1 MNNIYKVI
9 WSKAKNCYVVASEIA
24 RSHTKSATGS
34 GKIGGVTRRSLLAS
48 LMALSLLCGGLGVA
62 SAEVDVKVDV
72 SSEPGA
78 VDVYTKTGVDTLLD
92 GKADKTALETKANET
107 EVVKNTTNIAT
118 NKENI
123 TKLENNKADKTY
135 VDTELTKKADVTAL
149 GEYAK
154 TADVNA
160 QLANKADKTYV
171 DNAVAGAVATADTN
185 VDAKLAAYATT
196 EDVDTK
202 LAGKANKT
210 DLEDATNRITTNET
224 NITALQKKTT
234 GLSEDGKSLNS
245 MNNVETG
252 ALTVKGEISNGTV
265 TTTLT
270 AINDSIKQTGDNK
283 TAIDKLNE
291 KTAEISHEAGG
302 GTNISGVKIKD
313 GNIVGNGNSA
323 ITQLA
328 NVETDKIKAD
338 SINGKSLTGTTVATE
353 KEVKDVADAV
363 KTETDKRKAADTA
376 LEGEIT
382 KNREDIATLNGKVAT
397 AEGNIT
403 DLKKKDTEL
412 EGRIKTNE
420 GDIETNKNAISDI
433 NKRTAGI
440 QRIDATK
447 ETTIEGNVTVNSL
460 GNVTAEGDVTAKGKL
475 TGDGVDAGA
484 GAITTKGAVNAGSL
498 NVTDASHLKGDVT
511 MDKKLSVTGDTSLQ
525 KTDVDGALTVTGESN
540 LKGNVTLGTPNGTN
554 TVTVNGTANFHE
566 VVNMDKGLTVTG
578 ATQLGNTTVDGDL
591 KVTGTITTDKMVF
604 GDKATNNYTEIDKG
618 HITSKNDVLAGDA
631 TKKKSSMELDHSK
644 LEVGVTDK
652 DSNGHLT
659 MTADQTSI
667 KNSDLDGKNY
677 SEIVADKDSVT
688 TTVKDEKDNTT
699 STKSSATEIRNYA
712 KDKDGNKTNNVQT
725 ATQNKSWAKDKDG
738 NESSIVQTGKDI
750 TNTAQSGTITND
762 AQNIV
767 NNATGDM
774 TNTVGGELTT
784 TVTGQATE
792 NFNGGL
798 DTTVAGTEKHTVNG
812 KQINTVTEGQENII
826 SGGQTNTIT
835 GGQTNNITGD
845 QTTTITGNKK
855 ETVTENVTEDYQKD
869 LTTTVG
875 GNETHEVKGTKTETV
890 EGKVT
895 ENFKNGQ
902 ETNVTGDQVIKVSG
916 TQTTT
921 ATDINRNASSGM
933 IDTIDNDYGTNTET
947 KVAGKTTTDVSI
959 KGTGEKGQYI
969 RGANESRDYLIKDT
983 LKNSETKTAE
993 ATSTEITDGINK
1005 ASTRQ
1010 DVNNLAG
1017 SVTNG
1022 TETGVSGI
1030 HAKDNSVSID
1040 SIVTDGNKY
1049 SVINQKKGSI
1059 QSTVV
1064 DGTNS
1069 TVILQ
1074 DKDNV
1079 TIASSNGTIGIVGKD
1094 IVNNAQNT
1102 ITNTA
1107 GTSITNQVKDS
1118 KVTTDA
1124 NGTTFENNTPAVS
1137 DGGTTTT
1144 KINGNHINTGRVDA
1158 NELGVSDK
1166 DGANTADLSVKA
1178 GEGVKASAGNGTTTG
1193 SLDVKADEVV
1203 SSVKDDASGKG
1214 STFKQRIDA
1223 IMGNV
1228 KTDAGESEVTQTGDE
1243 ITSKVGLGEA
1253 TNSRVTQKKNLLE
1266 AAVTDGTNYNISN
1279 DTANESAKEL
1289 RGGTK
1294 VNRQYDNLNGSQKT
1308 IADGANTN
1316 LSIDTASASAK
1327 ALTDGTKVNKQQDKL
1342 DSSEKTITNGT
1353 YKTSKVQNALDITN
1367 TAEYGTITND
1377 AKNIVNNATGD
1388 MTNTVGGKLTT
1399 TVTGQATENFKG
1411 GLKTD
1416 ITGEEIHTV
1425 TGNQTNKIT
1434 GKQTNTVEGGQEN
1447 IISGGQINNITGDQ
1461 TTTISGTQTTTA
1473 RDINRN
1479 ASSGMIDTIDN
1490 AYGTNTE
1497 TKVAGKTTTD
1507 VSIKGTGEKG
1517 QYIRGANESRDYLIK
1532 GTLKNSE
1539 TKTAEATSTKI
1550 TDGNGKTSST
1560 IQDVTQISGSV
1571 TDGTNT
1577 SVSNVKANSID
1588 SAVTD
1593 GSSISTINQKKN
1605 SITSQVTDGTTIT
1618 KTEQDT
1624 KNITNTAKDGTI
1636 TNDAKDIVNNASGN
1650 MTNTVGGD
1658 LTTTVRGNELHEVTG
1673 KQTNKIDGDQ
1683 ENTIGG
1689 NQTTTVTGDISNK
1702 AENITNEANT
1712 KLTDKVGE
1720 NTRVL
1725 DSEGITDTVGGST
1738 FKQRIDKIMMES
1750 KDVSIKA
1757 EETLTN
1763 EAKVIT
1769 NKASE
1774 VINNEA
1780 VNINNTA
1787 TGIIKSKAS
1796 EIQNQADKLISNKV
1810 GENTWE
1816 NMENGKITTSIKDG
1830 AKQNLTQSDAAGTT
1844 QSTVDG
1850 GKSTVTIQNADGLAD
1865 AVTDGT
1871 NTSVQNQTAA
1881 AIAAAVKDG
1890 AGNENASVA
1899 NATTSVNTI
1908 KSGSKANTVI
1918 STADGTSFI
1927 NSEAAA
1933 PVGDG
1938 TEVKTT
1944 IKGNTITT
1952 GKVTMDYAE
1961 VMKDLGVRGNANIA
1975 GKTTTGSLEV
1985 KGESKLTGDVTMES
1999 NATVKKDLTV
2009 EGNTNLKNTKVDGT
2023 LDVTQKANFG
2033 DSVSIA
2039 KDLSVGGNATIT
2051 GDVTASSYKVGDKTY
2066 ISAAGINAN
2075 DQKITN
2081 VADGSIS
2088 EGSKDAVNGGQLYT
2102 VKNDFEGKVNKVGA
2116 NAAAMAN
2123 LHPME
2128 FDPDSKWNIAAAI
2141 GNYGSETAAALG
2153 AFYRP
2158 NDDVMVNLSTA
2169 FGTGENMVGGGVSVR
2184 LGKGGNKLSREESNA
2199 LKDQVNDLTARMD
2212 ALLSVLNPNMSK
2224 DFPDVPEN
2232 HWAYEAVSRLAGN
2245 DIVQGYPD
2253 GEFHGERTMTRYEMA
2268 EIIYNALSRGAEA
2281 ERELVEEFKPELQAM
2296 AASEKATAEKA
2307 EG

>member
-9 WSKAKNCYVVASEIA
+9 WSKAKNCYVVVSEIA
-24 RSHTKSATGS
+24 RSHTKSASGS
-34 GKIGGVTRRSLLAS
+34 EKIGEVARHALLA
-48 LMALSLLCGGLGVA
+48 LGAACAIACGGFVNVGAV
-62 SAEVDVKVDV
+62 EYEHVDVQTTGTSTATVYTKNGTESYVDHALTHFDTKTQV
-72 SSEPGA
+72 DDKIKALKTGDVATNKDNITALQTTTTDHGQKITANTTQIANNTAAIAKKIDTETA
-78 VDVYTKTGVDTLLD
+78 EAKLALKANAADVYTK
-92 GKADKTALETKANET
+92 ADVN
-107 EVVKNTTNIAT
+107 
-118 NKENI
+118 
-123 TKLENNKADKTY
+123 
-135 VDTELTKKADVTAL
+135 TELAKKADVTAL
-149 GEYAK
+149 DG
-154 TADVNA
+154 
-160 QLANKADKTYV
+160 KADKSYV
-171 DNAVAGAVATADTN
+171 DTAVAGAVTTAGTN

-196 EDVDTK
+196 AEVD
-202 LAGKANKT
+202 GKIADEVNARNNAIT
-210 DLEDATNRITTNET
+210 TTIEQERHDRDAAIDNAINGEVTERNQAIHDAIELEKTNRDAAITNAKLELQGKITGEETERKEADTAFNNRLTTAEGKIGANET
-224 NITALQKKTT
+224 AI
-234 GLSEDGKSLNS
+234 
-245 MNNVETG
+245 
-252 ALTVKGEISNGTV
+252 GE
-265 TTTLT
+265 L
-270 AINDSIKQTGDNK
+270 
-283 TAIDKLNE
+283 
-291 KTAEISHEAGG
+291 
-302 GTNISGVKIKD
+302 
-313 GNIVGNGNSA
+313 
-323 ITQLA
+323 
-328 NVETDKIKAD
+328 KA
-338 SINGKSLTGTTVATE
+338 K
-353 KEVKDVADAV
+353 
-363 KTETDKRKAADTA
+363 DTA
-376 LEGEIT
+376 LEGKINT
-382 KNREDIATLNGKVAT
+382 LDGNVTTAQGDIN
-397 AEGNIT
+397 
-403 DLKKKDTEL
+403 DLKAKDIEL
-412 EGRIKTNE
+412 EGRIHTNE
-420 GDIETNKNAISDI
+420 GNIETNKNAIAAID
-433 NKRTAGI
+433 KRTAGI
-440 QRIDATK
+440 GRDDATS
-447 ETTIEGNVTVNSL
+447 ETTIENNVKVNSI
-460 GNVTAEGDVTAKGKL
+460 GDVTAKGQL
-475 TGDGVDAGA
+475 TAYGGVNTGTGD
-484 GAITTKGAVNAGSL
+484 ITTKGDVNAGSL
-498 NVTDASHLKGDVT
+498 NVENASHLKGDVT
-511 MDKKLSVTGDTSLQ
+511 MDNNLTVKGDTTL
-525 KTDVDGALTVTGESN
+525 KGTKVDGKLAVTDDAD
-540 LKGNVTLGTPNGTN
+540 LKNTKVDGTLITTGKATFQEA
-554 TVTVNGTANFHE
+554 VE
-566 VVNMDKGLTVTG
+566 MDKGLTVTG
-578 ATQLGNTTVDGDL
+578 DTKLKATTVDGKL
-591 KVTGTITTDKMVF
+591 T
-604 GDKATNNYTEIDKG
+604 
-618 HITSKNDVLAGDA
+618 AGDA
-631 TKKKSSMELDHSK
+631 DLKNTQVGGTL
-644 LEVGVTDK
+644 GVTGATTLSGELKAEK
-652 DSNGHLT
+652 DATFEKNVTVEKDLTVNGKLNVGEIYLENNKLDAATGKKHDSAT
-659 MTADQTSI
+659 AITADGISNLA
-667 KNSDLDGKNY
+667 K
-677 SEIVADKDSVT
+677 VT
-688 TTVKDEKDNTT
+688 DHGHTTESQFTHNEKGT
-699 STKSSATEIRNYA
+699 INYA
-712 KDKDGNKTNNVQT
+712 KDGDSTDWTETRSDVKADGVNTEVKDSKENRTNTSQTASENKTYLE
-725 ATQNKSWAKDKDG
+725 DKDSKNTNSTIDTAKG
-738 NESSIVQTGKDI
+738 YDKTIKGENGKTSTKQDELNI
-750 TNTAQSGTITND
+750 TNTAEQGTIKND
-762 AQNIV
+762 AMNIE

-774 TNTVGGELTT
+774 TNNVGGKLTT

-798 DTTVAGTEKHTVNG
+798 DTNVTGKENHTV
-812 KQINTVTEGQENII
+812 
-826 SGGQTNTIT
+826 
-835 GGQTNNITGD
+835 TGD
-845 QTTTITGNKK
+845 QNIHVTGKQTNEIGGDQENTIGGNQTTTVEGNVK
-855 ETVTENVTEDYQKD
+855 EDYKKD

-875 GNETHEVKGTKTETV
+875 GNELHEVTGTKTEN
-890 EGKVT
+890 VT
-895 ENFKNGQ
+895 GMVKENYSNGQ
-902 ETNVTGDQVIKVSG
+902 ETNVTGNQDIYVSEN
-916 TQTTT
+916 QT
-921 ATDINRNASSGM
+921 N
-933 IDTIDNDYGTNTET
+933 TIDGNQVNTI
-947 KVAGKTTTDVSI
+947 GGDQKTTVTGDISNMAENITNEAKTSLTDKV
-959 KGTGEKGQYI
+959 GDNT
-969 RGANESRDYLIKDT
+969 RVLD
-983 LKNSETKTAE
+983 SEG
-993 ATSTEITDGINK
+993 ITDTVPG
-1005 ASTRQ
+1005 
-1010 DVNNLAG
+1010 AG
-1017 SVTNG
+1017 
-1022 TETGVSGI
+1022 
-1030 HAKDNSVSID
+1030 
-1040 SIVTDGNKY
+1040 
-1049 SVINQKKGSI
+1049 
-1059 QSTVV
+1059 
-1064 DGTNS
+1064 
-1069 TVILQ
+1069 
-1074 DKDNV
+1074 
-1079 TIASSNGTIGIVGKD
+1079 
-1094 IVNNAQNT
+1094 
-1102 ITNTA
+1102 
-1107 GTSITNQVKDS
+1107 
-1118 KVTTDA
+1118 
-1124 NGTTFENNTPAVS
+1124 
-1137 DGGTTTT
+1137 
-1144 KINGNHINTGRVDA
+1144 
-1158 NELGVSDK
+1158 
-1166 DGANTADLSVKA
+1166 
-1178 GEGVKASAGNGTTTG
+1178 
-1193 SLDVKADEVV
+1193 
-1203 SSVKDDASGKG
+1203 GKG

-1228 KTDAGESEVTQTGDE
+1228 KTDAGESEVTQKGDE
-1243 ITSKVGLGEA
+1243 ITSVVGKGEA
-1253 TNSRVTQKKNLLE
+1253 TNSRVTQKKGSLE
-1266 AAVTDGTNYNISN
+1266 AGVTDGTNTNASY
-1279 DTANESAKEL
+1279 DVADASAKVL
-1289 RGGTK
+1289 TGGTK
-1294 VNRQYDNLNGSQKT
+1294 VNKLQDN
-1308 IADGANTN
+1308 
-1316 LSIDTASASAK
+1316 
-1327 ALTDGTKVNKQQDKL
+1327 L
-1342 DSSEKTITNGT
+1342 DSSEKTITNGVYT
-1353 YKTSKVQNALDITN
+1353 TSKLQTALDITN
-1367 TAEYGTITND
+1367 TAKDGTITND
-1377 AKNIVNNATGD
+1377 AKDIVNNASGN

-1425 TGNQTNKIT
+1425 TGNQTNKVT

-1539 TKTAEATSTKI
+1539 TKTAEATSTEI

-1571 TDGTNT
+1571 TNGTNT

-1658 LTTTVRGNELHEVTG
+1658 LTTTVSGNELHEVTG

-1787 TGIIKSKAS
+1787 TGIITSKAS
-1796 EIQNQADKLISNKV
+1796 EIKNQADKLISNKV

-1871 NTSVQNQTAA
+1871 NTSVQNQTAS

-1961 VMKDLGVRGNANIA
+1961 VMKDLGVRGNANIT

-1985 KGESKLTGDVTMES
+1985 TGTSTLKGDVTMGS

-2023 LDVTQKANFG
+2023 LDVTQKATFG

-2039 KDLSVGGNATIT
+2039 KDLSVDGNATIK
-2051 GDVTASSYKVGDKTY
+2051 GDVTAKSYKVGDKTY

-2088 EGSKDAVNGGQLYT
+2088 EGSKDAVNGGQLYG
-2102 VKNDFEGKVNKVGA
+2102 VKNDLEGKVNKVGA

-2158 NDDVMVNLSTA
+2158 NDDVMVNISTA

-2184 LGKGGNKLSREESNA
+2184 LGKSGNKLSREESNA

-2281 ERELVEEFKPELQAM
+2281 EKELVEEFKPELQAM